1 MNFILKFLDRATSYA
16 NKYAVQ
22 REIDGLKNHFENC
35 VKRIDNRADL
45 YFDEIKESNMRIA
58 VLEDKFSSQTKISLY
73 PKYEPS
79 ELWQNNLMST
89 TDAVI
94 HCLKSSNGEKLY
106 YKNIYDIIQSY
117 NLINKN
123 VSIQSVK
130 ATLYQLARQKRIV
143 LDNGTEAGMFFIEKK

>member
-22 REIDGLKNHFENC
+22 KEIDSLRGTIMHFQTLLGEVEDGLS
-35 VKRIDNRADL
+35 VRI
-45 YFDEIKESNMRIA
+45 FS
-58 VLEDKFSSQTKISLY
+58 LEQKLASQPKISLW
-73 PKYEPS
+73 PKQEPS
-79 ELWQNNLMST
+79 ALWQNTLMST

-143 LDNGTEAGMFFIEKK
+143 LDNGSESGMFFIEKE

>member
-1 MNFILKFLDRATSYA
+1 MNFIMKFLKKRFVTKSDYMEGILSHDSNIRRYLSEAAANQATIFDLS
-16 NKYAVQ
+16 V
-22 REIDGLKNHFENC
+22 
-35 VKRIDNRADL
+35 RIADL
-45 YFDEIKESNMRIA
+45 EKKI
-58 VLEDKFSSQTKISLY
+58 SSQPKISLY
-73 PKYEPS
+73 PKQEPTA
-79 ELWQNNLMST
+79 LWQNTLMST

-123 VSIQSVK
+123 VSLQSVK

-143 LDNGTEAGMFFIEKK
+143 LDNGSEAGMFFIEKE